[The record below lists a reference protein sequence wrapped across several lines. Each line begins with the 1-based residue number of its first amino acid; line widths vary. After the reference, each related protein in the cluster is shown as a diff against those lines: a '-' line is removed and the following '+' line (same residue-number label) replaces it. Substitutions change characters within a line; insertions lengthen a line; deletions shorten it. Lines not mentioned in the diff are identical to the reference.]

1 MQWVVENC
9 LQIISILAGLS
20 KVSVV
25 VLSLPQRQ
33 KRRFEMY
40 ELYDKD
46 GKFICYRMTK
56 RIKND
61 LGEYDVLT
69 ARSKKSEKEC
79 RKIMD
84 DKIRDYYIQ
93 KEEQKNN

>member
-1 MQWVVENC
+1 
-9 LQIISILAGLS
+9 
-20 KVSVV
+20 
-25 VLSLPQRQ
+25 
-33 KRRFEMY
+33 MY

-61 LGEYDVLT
+61 IGEYDVLT

-79 RKIMD
+79 RNIMD
-84 DKIRDYYIQ
+84 TSTVKDITY
-93 KEEQKNN
+93 